1 MKETKHPWRVLHLYS
16 VHSGM
21 SWTVSRFVIFNL
33 LKFLVSPGVNIQYS
47 QKVFSINL
55 NKSQLISCYA
65 LVRQDWIRKISLF
78 QIIKEAFCSTFLHI
92 YYQLFCPAHYICP
105 LRSLFI
111 SITCQNFAK
120 IVPET
125 HRKKSLTE
133 YLKTFHLFYLFLV
146 TGAW

>member
-1 MKETKHPWRVLHLYS
+1 MMIRVNDLIEHLSMLEKKHPWKVLHLYF

-92 YYQLFCPAHYICP
+92 YHQLFCPAHYICP

-120 IVPET
+120 IV
-125 HRKKSLTE
+125 TE
-133 YLKTFHLFYLFLV
+133 HTQIFLQQNIIV
-146 TGAW
+146 R